1 MNNSQLK
8 KMREEN
14 ERILNTMN
22 IEMAKRKRYE
32 ELLKNPLV
40 QEFLL
45 LSDYKDF
52 VPISEKQRIQ
62 MVTPIGIKRIDSNQ
76 IYVDQGTYIKNARG
90 REYRT
95 FSNDKEADYKYY
107 KDLET
112 GECEKI
118 LIGDVAR
125 FEKEYLVISIP
136 GEYVTL
142 GNTYY
147 EIYYQLRRW
156 FFRELLTKSQHEVV
170 KSLMDTEVIERILT
184 SSDALALHLK
194 NN

>member
-22 IEMAKRKRYE
+22 IYMSKRKRYE

-52 VPISEKQRIQ
+52 VPICEKQRIE
-62 MVTPIGIKRIDSNQ
+62 MITPIGIKRIDSNY
-76 IYVDQGTYIKNARG
+76 IYVDQGTYIKKGAY
-90 REYRT
+90 EAIT
-95 FSNDKEADYKYY
+95 FPDNPKADYRIYT
-107 KDLET
+107 DLET
-112 GECEKI
+112 GESEKV

-142 GNTYY
+142 GNTYHD
-147 EIYYQLRRW
+147 IYYQLRRW

-184 SSDALALHLK
+184 SSDAMALHLK